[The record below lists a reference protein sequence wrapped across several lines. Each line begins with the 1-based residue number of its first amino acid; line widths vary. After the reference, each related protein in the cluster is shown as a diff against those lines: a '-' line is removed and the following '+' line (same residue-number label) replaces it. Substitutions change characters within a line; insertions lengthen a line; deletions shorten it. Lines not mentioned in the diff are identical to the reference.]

1 MKLKLLS
8 AFIIGIVSSY
18 SVYATDNENMG
29 DEQVINQEVP
39 VEVLKNFID
48 VYHVVKNNYV
58 DPVDSEKLMKDAMR
72 GMVANLDPHSQF
84 LDKKERDSLMSD
96 INGEF
101 AGIGV
106 EIQSVEAGLKVIA
119 PIDSTPAFRAGV
131 KAGDIIVRINDVLLS
146 TLSSPMEAVKMLKGE
161 PGEKVT
167 LVVVRGKTQIPFEM
181 KKEIIK
187 VKTTKSKII
196 ENKYG
201 YVKINVFQKDTGK
214 ELYESINKMTKDFT
228 LEGLIIDL
236 RGNPGGLLDEAVNVS
251 DLFLD
256 NEVVTYTKD
265 RSNFKKYYKAE
276 NGQIVRNLPLVIL
289 VDSGS
294 ASASEIVA
302 GALQDHKRAIIIG
315 SRTFGKGSVQNVI
328 EFNDGTALKLTT
340 ARYYTPNGR
349 SIQARGIEP
358 DVVIDSLSVKNTK
371 GAKTITEKDLSGH
384 ISNDTANKE
393 NKVKEKVDPEKDY
406 YLYEAINTLKI
417 MGLSKR

>member
-8 AFIIGIVSSY
+8 AFIISLLGTYSSY
-18 SVYATDNENMG
+18 TLAQDDVQNPNA
-29 DEQVINQEVP
+29 VNQEVP

-48 VYHVVKNNYV
+48 VYHVIKNNYV
-58 DPVDSEKLMKDAMR
+58 DPVDSEKLMRDAMK

-84 LDKKERDSLMSD
+84 LDKKERDDLMSN

-106 EIQSVEAGLKVIA
+106 EVQSVEGGLKIIA
-119 PIDSTPAFRAGV
+119 PIDSTPAFKAGI
-131 KAGDIIVRINDVLLS
+131 KAGDIIVKINDIVLS
-146 TLSSPMEAVKMLKGE
+146 TLASPMEGIKYLKGE
-161 PGEKVT
+161 PGEKVV
-167 LVVVRGKTQIPFEM
+167 LGIIRDKTPMSFEM

-187 VKTTKSKII
+187 VKTTKTKII
-196 ENKYG
+196 EDKYG

-214 ELYESINKMTKDFT
+214 ELYESINRMTKEKK
-228 LEGLIIDL
+228 LAGLIIDL
-236 RGNPGGLLDEAVNVS
+236 RGNPGGLLDEAVNVA

-265 RSNFKKYYKAE
+265 RSEYKKYYKAE
-276 NGQIVRNLPLVIL
+276 NGQIVRNMPLVVL

-315 SRTFGKGSVQNVI
+315 SRTFGKGSVQNII

-340 ARYYTPNGR
+340 SRYYTPNGR
-349 SIQARGIEP
+349 SIQARGIDP
-358 DVVIDSLSVKNTK
+358 DVLIDSLSVKNNVASK
-371 GAKTITEKDLSGH
+371 SVTEKDLKNH
-384 ISNDTANKE
+384 ISNDTKN
-393 NKVKEKVDPEKDY
+393 NTVNSDRVDPEKDY

>member
-8 AFIIGIVSSY
+8 AFIISLLGTYSSY
-18 SVYATDNENMG
+18 TLAKDDIKNSNAV
-29 DEQVINQEVP
+29 NQEVP

-48 VYHVVKNNYV
+48 VYHVIRNNYV
-58 DPVDSEKLMKDAMR
+58 DPVDSEKLMKDAMK

-84 LDKKERDSLMSD
+84 LDKKERDDLMSN

-106 EIQSVEAGLKVIA
+106 EVQSVDGGLKIIA
-119 PIDSTPAFRAGV
+119 PIDSTPAFRAGI
-131 KAGDIIVRINDVLLS
+131 KAGDIIVKVNDIVLS
-146 TLSSPMEAVKMLKGE
+146 TLTSPMEGLKYLKGE
-161 PGEKVT
+161 PGEKVV
-167 LVVVRGKTQIPFEM
+167 LGVIRDKVPISFEM

-187 VKTTKSKII
+187 VKTTRTKII
-196 ENKYG
+196 EDKYG

-214 ELYESINKMTKDFT
+214 ELYESINKMTKEKK
-228 LEGLIIDL
+228 LAGLIIDL
-236 RGNPGGLLDEAVNVS
+236 RGNPGGLLDEAVNVA

-265 RSNFKKYYKAE
+265 RSEYKKYYKAE
-276 NGQIVRNLPLVIL
+276 NGQIVRNMPLVVL

-315 SRTFGKGSVQNVI
+315 SRTFGKGSVQNII

-340 ARYYTPNGR
+340 SRYYTPNGR
-349 SIQARGIEP
+349 SIQARGIDP
-358 DVVIDSLSVKNTK
+358 DVLIDSLSVKNNVASK
-371 GAKTITEKDLSGH
+371 SVTEKDLKNH
-384 ISNDTANKE
+384 ISNDTKSNTV
-393 NKVKEKVDPEKDY
+393 NSDRVDPEKDY